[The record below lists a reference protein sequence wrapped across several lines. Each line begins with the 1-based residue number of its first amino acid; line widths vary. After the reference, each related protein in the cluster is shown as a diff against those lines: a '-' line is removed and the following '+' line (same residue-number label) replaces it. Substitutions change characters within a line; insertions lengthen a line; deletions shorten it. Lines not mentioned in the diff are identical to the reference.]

1 MIGALNLSPSCVKTL
16 SAVEALPSSSN
27 QHELNGVSQLRS
39 ILGQERK
46 TFPVKFSLRGEDGY
60 VESLVTWYDAR
71 ENHDSRSEYRLYFQ
85 TNTVMDRARAGS
97 TLVFGIGSDDEFWAE
112 LIL

>member
-1 MIGALNLSPSCVKTL
+1 MIGALNLNPSCVKTL

-27 QHELNGVSQLRS
+27 QHELNGVSQLKS
-39 ILGQERK
+39 ILGLEKR
-46 TFPVKFSLRGEDGY
+46 TFTVKFSLRGRDGY

-71 ENHDSRSEYRLYFQ
+71 ENHASRSEYRLYFQ
-85 TNTVMDRARAGS
+85 TNTVMNMARQGS
-97 TLVFGIGSDDEFWAE
+97 TLVFGIDSDNQFWAE